1 MKVSTALTWAMASQ
15 YLVFATQ
22 FATSLYLARYHID
35 PQALGLFSIAVAIVA
50 LARSFQD
57 AGLLQYLV
65 GLRRLTATDRQNAI
79 TLSFLLAAATFFFC
93 LLIAW
98 PAGRVMHAPGDDG
111 MAITHLIL
119 FMGLG
124 SLCTPFT
131 LLPLT
136 ILQRR
141 MDSRRIAYV
150 DLGCSV
156 TNGIVA
162 IALAQIGYGA
172 LALAAGTL
180 AQQLCRA
187 LLLRSLVQARFAR
200 RLSLARA
207 GRLVRYGQSATLL
220 NIAWLGAEKAPDL
233 ILGHHI
239 GPVAVG
245 LFARAQGLS
254 MMIRQ
259 LCLSGISSVFYAKFS
274 RLQGR
279 DQPLGPFYEHMTAAF
294 CALTWPA
301 FAGLALLAEPI
312 LFLLFGP
319 NWGVAAPALRWTALS
334 QICFVALPLHIE
346 LPMLLGR
353 RRALIKRCLLDTGLS
368 VALMTYAATRDVEAA
383 ALSRCAFGLCWFVIH
398 ATQMHR
404 LIGFRW
410 ARMGRAY
417 GAAGLLTVAAMLPA
431 ALVLFF
437 APLAP
442 IGTAQLGLTVVS
454 GISGW
459 TAMLWLLRK
468 PAAQTYAWINARA

>member
-1 MKVSTALTWAMASQ
+1 MKVGSALSWAMASQ

-57 AGLLQYLV
+57 AGLNQYLV
-65 GLRRLTATDRQNAI
+65 GLRRVTQADRQNAF
-79 TLSFLLAAATFFFC
+79 TLSCLLAVAALIFC

-98 PAGRVMHAPGDDG
+98 PAGRMMHAPGDDG
-111 MAITHLIL
+111 AAITNLIL

-124 SLCTPFT
+124 CLCTPFT

-141 MDSRRIAYV
+141 LDFRRIAYV
-150 DLGCSV
+150 DLGCCA

-162 IALAQIGYGA
+162 IGLAQIGYGA

-187 LLLRSLVQARFAR
+187 LLLRCLMQARYAR

-207 GRLVRYGQSATLL
+207 GALVRYGRSATLL
-220 NIAWLGAEKAPDL
+220 NMAWLGVDKAPDL
-233 ILGHHI
+233 ILGHQI

-254 MMIRQ
+254 AIIRQ
-259 LCLSGISSVFYAKFS
+259 LCLSGISGVFYAKFS
-274 RLQGR
+274 RLQARG
-279 DQPLGPFYEHMTAAF
+279 QPLAPFYEHMTAAF

-312 LFLLFGP
+312 LSVLFGP
-319 NWGVAAPALRWTALS
+319 NWGAAAPALRWIALS
-334 QICFVALPLHIE
+334 QICFVALPLHTE
-346 LPMLLGR
+346 LPMLLGQQW
-353 RRALIKRCLLDTGLS
+353 ALIRRCLLDSGLS
-368 VALMTYAATRDVEAA
+368 VALMAYAATRDVEAA
-383 ALSRCAFGLCWFVIH
+383 ALSRCAFGVFWFAIH
-398 ATQMHR
+398 ATQMR
-404 LIGFRW
+404 VLIRFRW
-410 ARMGRAY
+410 GRMGRAY
-417 GAAGLLTVAAMLPA
+417 AAAGLLTLAAALPA
-431 ALVLFF
+431 ALALWF
-437 APLAP
+437 APLGG
-442 IGTAQLGLTVVS
+442 IGAVQLGLTVFA
-454 GISGW
+454 GIGGW
-459 TAMLWLLRK
+459 AVMLWLLRK
-468 PAAQTYAWINARA
+468 PAAETYIWING